1 VFCYTIPMSYL
12 IVGLGNPGREYEN
25 TRHNAGQMM
34 LDAIA
39 ERFKFKDAKESA
51 KAKGTERSGEIAGKK
66 VILLAPGE
74 FMNNSGRSVKPYI
87 KTPKD
92 LERLVVIYDELDLP
106 FGRIK
111 LSYGRSAG
119 GHNGLDS
126 VIKALKSKDF
136 LRIRVGITPATP
148 GGKLKKPQGE
158 QEVVDFILGKFSKK
172 ENEALEKVGKTVG
185 NAVEAFIEE
194 GREAATGRFNQ

>member
-12 IVGLGNPGREYEN
+12 VVGLGNPGREYEN

-34 LDAIA
+34 CAAIA

-51 KAKGTERSGEIAGKK
+51 KAKGTECVGEIAEKK
-66 VILLAPGE
+66 VTLLMPGE

-136 LRIRVGITPATP
+136 LRIRIGVSPATV

-172 ENEALEKVGKTVG
+172 ENDELTKVAKTVG
-185 NAVEAFIEE
+185 DAVETFISE
-194 GREAATGRFNQ
+194 GREMATGKFNQ

>member
-1 VFCYTIPMSYL
+1 MAYL

-25 TRHNAGQMM
+25 TRHNAGFIMCE
-34 LDAIA
+34 AIA
-39 ERFKFKDAKESA
+39 ERFKFKEAKESS
-51 KAKGTERSGEIAGKK
+51 KAKGVERSGEIAEKK
-66 VILLAPGE
+66 VALLMPGE

-136 LRIRVGITPATP
+136 LRIRIGVSPATA

-158 QEVVDFILGKFSKK
+158 KEVVDFILGKFSKK
-172 ENEALEKVGKTVG
+172 ENEMLEKVAKAVG
-185 NAVEAFIEE
+185 DAVETFISE
-194 GREAATGRFNQ
+194 GREVATGKFNQ

>member
-1 VFCYTIPMSYL
+1 MAYL
-12 IVGLGNPGREYEN
+12 IVGLGNPGREYEK
-25 TRHNAGQMM
+25 TRHNAGRMM
-34 LDAIA
+34 LEAVA
-39 ERFKFKDAKESA
+39 ARFKFKEPKESS
-51 KAKGTERSGEIAGKK
+51 KAKGTERSGEIGGAK
-66 VILLAPGE
+66 VVFLSPEE

-92 LERLVVIYDELDLP
+92 LERLVVVYDELDLP

-126 VIKALKSKDF
+126 VIKAVKSKDF

-158 QEVVDFILGKFSKK
+158 KEVIDFILSKFSQK
-172 ENEALEKVGKTVG
+172 ENDALEKTAKVVGD
-185 NAVEAFIEE
+185 AIEAFIEE
-194 GREAATGRFNQ
+194 GREAATGKFNQG

>member
-1 VFCYTIPMSYL
+1 MAYL

-25 TRHNAGQMM
+25 TRHNAGRMM
-34 LDAIA
+34 LEAVA
-39 ERFKFKDAKESA
+39 ARFKFKETKESS
-51 KAKGTERSGEIAGKK
+51 KAKGEERSGEIAGSK
-66 VILLAPGE
+66 VVLFAPGE

-92 LERLVVIYDELDLP
+92 LERLVVVYDELDLP

-126 VIKALKSKDF
+126 IIKAVKSKDF

-158 QEVVDFILGKFSKK
+158 KEVIDFILGKFSKK
-172 ENEALEKVGKTVG
+172 ENEELEKTAKTVG
-185 NAVEAFIEE
+185 DAIEAFIEG
-194 GREAATGRFNQ
+194 GREAATGKFNQ